1 MSTRHRLC
9 QSDDGG
15 EGRGGDSW
23 GPFTQPM
30 PDTIQNQLD
39 RYRGVLRDT
48 FIHFPVKEAEQ
59 QDPCQRPRSMPD
71 PSVADSTTRA
81 VHTWFFKQQPVAIES
96 CNHHQTVVD
105 SIPVVEAPACPP
117 AASECPMTRESFAMS
132 TVSTVESEK
141 SSTKTSGNI
150 VRGASSSTTL
160 GHHSAGDCTPTATS
174 IGSERSVMKGG
185 RNGRRLRRSRQSV
198 DISLD
203 NPGSHRHDTHDCR
216 PCRFV
221 FTTLGCRYNH
231 NCPFCHHP
239 SHCPGE
245 MVDSVLLCG
254 SQAWTVSFSHGGGR
268 RASVHHAGP

>member
-150 VRGASSSTTL
+150 VRGAMIIQDNENNEATMPHDRLPLAAVAARARDSTQML
-160 GHHSAGDCTPTATS
+160 GP
-174 IGSERSVMKGG
+174 
-185 RNGRRLRRSRQSV
+185 
-198 DISLD
+198 
-203 NPGSHRHDTHDCR
+203 
-216 PCRFV
+216 
-221 FTTLGCRYNH
+221 
-231 NCPFCHHP
+231 
-239 SHCPGE
+239 
-245 MVDSVLLCG
+245 VL
-254 SQAWTVSFSHGGGR
+254 
-268 RASVHHAGP
+268 

>member
-105 SIPVVEAPACPP
+105 SSDQIPVVEAPACPP

-150 VRGASSSTTL
+150 VRGASKREGRIGGPPHLLERTSKIGLPLAAVAARARDRTQML
-160 GHHSAGDCTPTATS
+160 GQYFENCITVFVT
-174 IGSERSVMKGG
+174 RGG
-185 RNGRRLRRSRQSV
+185 
-198 DISLD
+198 
-203 NPGSHRHDTHDCR
+203 
-216 PCRFV
+216 
-221 FTTLGCRYNH
+221 
-231 NCPFCHHP
+231 
-239 SHCPGE
+239 
-245 MVDSVLLCG
+245 
-254 SQAWTVSFSHGGGR
+254 TV
-268 RASVHHAGP
+268 ASPVHVALFP